1 MHDNE
6 LNTTKKNR
14 CKDAFV
20 KRKKDWKKSFPS
32 SPGWFYPLPPEPPPF
47 FLQACTTVLQPPN
60 PPKPQRKK
68 EKKLSLATGET
79 GNRKVKL
86 LRAGAAAGAA
96 TDSGSKR
103 LAGLTRQ
110 IRYLLLLVA

>member
-1 MHDNE
+1 MHENE
-6 LNTTKKNR
+6 LNNTKKNR

-32 SPGWFYPLPPEPPPF
+32 SRGWFYPLPPEPPPF
-47 FLQACTTVLQPPN
+47 FYRLARRSSNPQTLQN
-60 PPKPQRKK
+60 HKK
-68 EKKLSLATGET
+68 KKKKLSLATGET

-110 IRYLLLLVA
+110 IRYLLLLVG